1 MPPAIC
7 LGSRNHFAPIIRSQQ
22 FLAVLI
28 NVYGH
33 LKKTSFL
40 KNPTSLSASFGKIC
54 LSIPTARRRRYPPN
68 RRRDLSQRRDA
79 VATLSRDAVVTL
91 PGNGGTPSLPPRGT
105 PSLLPLPHAHFPHE
119 DCCVPPSCV
128 YTICHTRV
136 SAAQH
141 QLIGDT
147 PPCFLKFSKLFSFF
161 PSFLSFMHKKPP

>member
-7 LGSRNHFAPIIRSQQ
+7 LGSRNHFAPNERSQQ

-28 NVYGH
+28 NVYCH
-33 LKKTSFL
+33 LKKTNLFEKTPPSHFPGKIFFPTLSLFPLRSRRSATLPISSRCGRAGAQPSRFL
-40 KNPTSLSASFGKIC
+40 RCGRAGVQPSRSPMRISRHGLLLSAVLRI
-54 LSIPTARRRRYPPN
+54 Y
-68 RRRDLSQRRDA
+68 
-79 VATLSRDAVVTL
+79 
-91 PGNGGTPSLPPRGT
+91 
-105 PSLLPLPHAHFPHE
+105 
-119 DCCVPPSCV
+119 
-128 YTICHTRV
+128 YCHTRV

>member
-7 LGSRNHFAPIIRSQQ
+7 LGSRNHFAPIERSQQ

-28 NVYGH
+28 NVYCH

-54 LSIPTARRRRYPPN
+54 LSN
-68 RRRDLSQRRDA
+68 S
-79 VATLSRDAVVTL
+79 
-91 PGNGGTPSLPPRGT
+91 
-105 PSLLPLPHAHFPHE
+105 LPLPVAIAQE
-119 DCCVPPSCV
+119 RPPPISSRCGRAGAQPSRFLRCGRAGV
-128 YTICHTRV
+128 QPSRSPMRISRHGLLLSAVLRIYYCHTRV